1 MEPESAAA
9 SHILIVANRTA
20 ATPTLFDRVRARA
33 DEGPCDFTLLVPDLH
48 RDADPDS
55 DEGAIILELAV
66 PLLEQA
72 SGEHVEGVVG
82 GPNPEAAVRE
92 LLAERDFD
100 EIIVSTLP
108 PRVSRWLRMDLPGRL
123 AALGKPVSVITT
135 PEAAHPVAP
144 PPAAG

>member
-1 MEPESAAA
+1 MESTTPTRV
-9 SHILIVANRTA
+9 LIVANRTA

-33 DEGPCDFTLLVPDLH
+33 DEGPCEFTLLVPDLH

-55 DEGAIILELAV
+55 REGGIILELAV

-72 SGEHVEGVVG
+72 AGEHVVG
-82 GPNPEAAVRE
+82 GVDPEAAVRE
-92 LLAERDFD
+92 LLADRDVD
-100 EIIVSTLP
+100 EILVSTLP

-135 PEAAHPVAP
+135 PAATRPVAP
-144 PPAAG
+144 DAG

>member
-1 MEPESAAA
+1 MESSTPTRV
-9 SHILIVANRTA
+9 LIVANRTA

-33 DEGPCDFTLLVPDLH
+33 DEGPCEFTLLVPDLH

-55 DEGAIILELAV
+55 REGGIILELAV

-72 SGEHVEGVVG
+72 AGEHVDGFVG
-82 GPNPEAAVRE
+82 GPDPEAAVRE
-92 LLAERDFD
+92 LLAERDVD
-100 EIIVSTLP
+100 EILVSTLP

-135 PEAAHPVAP
+135 PEATRPVAP
-144 PPAAG
+144 DAG